1 MKSSIN
7 TFLAGKNPYQ
17 SHGGKLRG
25 SAWFNQRIADN
36 DKSTFDGENCF
47 FFIDVL
53 DDGTAITYC
62 PKSDEQLAM
71 RKSRRYNNALF

>member
-17 SHGGKLRG
+17 ARSAKLKD
-25 SAWFNQRIADN
+25 SAWFNKRIEDN

-62 PKSDEQLAM
+62 PQSDSELAIGTITEV
-71 RKSRRYNNALF
+71 